1 MVRGRRRPMSVLV
14 GAYAASPAH
23 AQWAPEAEEEYFDGL
38 AALATVRGLELPWID
53 GLHPHDDAWL
63 LRRFPR
69 RFDAVLTGIPG
80 TMRRLG
86 RDPRFGLASPDAEGR
101 ADAVAEAV
109 RMLEAAERLNDAC
122 GRRAVIA
129 VELHSAPVASA
140 DPAAEHAAVAALRES
155 LESLAATG
163 AGDGAA
169 LVVEHCDAFVPGR
182 APEKGFLA
190 VADELAALD
199 GLPDR
204 FGMSVNWGRSAIE
217 LRDGDAVAAQLA
229 QVAAS
234 GRLRGLMLSGA
245 ADQATPFGP
254 AWVDA
259 HHPMTPGPGFP
270 YGEPASLL
278 TAERLAAAVAAAGP
292 IEWAG
297 VKFGWADPSAGVAPR
312 VAMVDAATTLL
323 TRTMATPHSVQMSR

>member
-1 MVRGRRRPMSVLV
+1 MSVLV

-23 AQWAPEAEEEYFDGL
+23 AEWIPEAEEEYLDGL
-38 AALATVRGLELPWID
+38 AALDAVRGLELPWID
-53 GLHPHDDAWL
+53 GLHPHDDEWL
-63 LRRFPR
+63 LRRFPQ

-86 RDPRFGLASPDAEGR
+86 RDPRFGLASLDADGR
-101 ADAVAEAV
+101 AAAVAEAT

-122 GRRAVIA
+122 GRRAVLA
-129 VELHSAPVASA
+129 VELHSAPVASV
-140 DPAAEHAAVAALRES
+140 DPAAENAAIAALRES

-163 AGDGAA
+163 AGDDAA

-217 LRDGDAVAAQLA
+217 LREGDAVAAQIA
-229 QVAAS
+229 EIAAS

-259 HHPMTPGPGFP
+259 HHPMAPAPGFP
-270 YGEPASLL
+270 FGEPASLL
-278 TAERLAAAVAAAGP
+278 TEGRLTEAVAAAGP
-292 IEWAG
+292 LDWAG
-297 VKFGWADPSAGVAPR
+297 VKFGWADPAAAVAPR
-312 VAMVDAATTLL
+312 VAMIAAAAAV
-323 TRTMATPHSVQMSR
+323 MARAVE

>member
-1 MVRGRRRPMSVLV
+1 MSVLV

-23 AQWAPEAEEEYFDGL
+23 AEWMPAAEEEFFDGL
-38 AALATVRGLELPWID
+38 AALDTVGGLELPWID
-53 GLHPHDDAWL
+53 GLHPHDDEWL

-86 RDPRFGLASPDAEGR
+86 RDPRFGLASLDADGR
-101 ADAVAEAV
+101 AAAIAEAT

-122 GRRAVIA
+122 GRRAVVA
-129 VELHSAPVASA
+129 LELHSAPIASA
-140 DPAAEHAAVAALRES
+140 DPAAEHAAIAALRAS

-169 LVVEHCDAFVPGR
+169 LLVEHCDAFVPGR

-204 FGMSVNWGRSAIE
+204 LGMSVNWGRSAIE
-217 LRDGDAVAAQLA
+217 LRDGDAVAAQIA
-229 QVAAS
+229 EIAAS
-234 GRLRGLMLSGA
+234 GRLRGLVFSGA

-254 AWVDA
+254 AWIDA
-259 HHPMTPGPGFP
+259 HHPMVPAPGFP
-270 YGEPASLL
+270 FGEPASLL
-278 TAERLAAAVAAAGP
+278 TADRVDAAVAAAGP
-292 IEWAG
+292 LDWAG
-297 VKFGWADPSAGVAPR
+297 LKFGWADPAATVAPR
-312 VAMVDAATTLL
+312 VAMIEAAAAVLARAL
-323 TRTMATPHSVQMSR
+323 ATP